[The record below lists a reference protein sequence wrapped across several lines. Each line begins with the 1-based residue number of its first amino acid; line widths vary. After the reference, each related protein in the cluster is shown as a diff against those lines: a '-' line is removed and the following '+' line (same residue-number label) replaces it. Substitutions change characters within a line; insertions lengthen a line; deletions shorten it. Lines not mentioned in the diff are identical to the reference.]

1 MLVFALPPYSAFQVV
16 SAAAAV
22 DNSAASSRTAAFVAA
37 AAAAA
42 AAAATV
48 LGKSVL
54 DTGVASAGSCWTLRH
69 HQIDSHMSGT
79 KVALLSDGARFN
91 RHWALNGPLL
101 IGGHDQGRK

>member
-16 SAAAAV
+16 SAAAAAAV

-37 AAAAA
+37 AAAA
-42 AAAATV
+42 TV
-48 LGKSVL
+48 LAKSVL

-79 KVALLSDGARFN
+79 KVALFSDGVTVC
-91 RHWALNGPLL
+91 GTQSVSTDICP
-101 IGGHDQGRK
+101 

>member
-37 AAAAA
+37 AAAA
-42 AAAATV
+42 TV
-48 LGKSVL
+48 LAKSVL